1 MSKIG
6 QNRGQIGTEIEDVS
20 SELLG
25 ELGAVWT
32 IVGDQMATKSFL
44 TTNNSTLTSFRCQ
57 WDILISKLLC
67 LLIGHV
73 PLNTISISPIPIS
86 FSQFCFHIFNFL
98 IFKINSIGS
107 SSLFIGYVPLNTVPI
122 SIHSHFIFTFIFS
135 WFIGNVLLSKICQR
149 TRNTSSFVTS
159 FTWASKSDLLPI
171 RKITVFGLVR
181 LRASVNQDERWLY
194 VDLKKRNQETQSLNK
209 EPHLLVTS

>member
-1 MSKIG
+1 MIPGFNEHK
-6 QNRGQIGTEIEDVS
+6 
-20 SELLG
+20 
-25 ELGAVWT
+25 A
-32 IVGDQMATKSFL
+32 
-44 TTNNSTLTSFRCQ
+44 
-57 WDILISKLLC
+57 ILISKLLC

-73 PLNTISISPIPIS
+73 PLNTTSISLIPIS

-107 SSLFIGYVPLNTVPI
+107 SSLFIGYVPLNTVSI

-181 LRASVNQDERWLY
+181 LRASVSQDERWLY
-194 VDLKKRNQETQSLNK
+194 VDLKKRKTRKNTVIEWRASPPSDVVNKKSPSSTSVVWPRHSPEPLRWRDICSL
-209 EPHLLVTS
+209 